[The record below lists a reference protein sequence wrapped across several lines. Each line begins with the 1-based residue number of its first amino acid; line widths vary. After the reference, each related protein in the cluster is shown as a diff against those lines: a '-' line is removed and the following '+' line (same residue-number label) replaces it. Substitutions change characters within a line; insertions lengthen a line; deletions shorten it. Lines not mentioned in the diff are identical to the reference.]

1 MSKTMTEQQSH
12 ELSRIQAGFADL
24 IVRTHE
30 EGNTAAIRIEELLL
44 ERDLKRICA
53 ELDGSIAKT
62 KAHKHGARSPSK
74 GHSSGKAHGE
84 AVKAGLAKAKKA
96 AAKKRVPKK
105 K

>member
-1 MSKTMTEQQSH
+1 MPKTMTEQQSL

-53 ELDGSIAKT
+53 ELDGNSAKAT
-62 KAHKHGARSPSK
+62 ARKSKAKSPSN
-74 GHSSGKAHGE
+74 GRSSGKAHGD
-84 AVKAGLAKAKKA
+84 AVKAGLARARKA
-96 AAKKRVPKK
+96 AAKKRPAKK